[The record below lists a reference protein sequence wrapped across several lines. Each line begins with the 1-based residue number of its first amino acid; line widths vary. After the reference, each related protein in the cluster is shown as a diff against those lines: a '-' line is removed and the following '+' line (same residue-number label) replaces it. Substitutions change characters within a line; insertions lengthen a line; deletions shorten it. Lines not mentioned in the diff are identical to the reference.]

1 MMAPEGH
8 DDDRANPL
16 PAAPGVKAFDSAG
29 RSTPADSTAQRSA
42 GTKYSSGLE
51 GRSILIGVSAGVAAY
66 KTCILVRELQRA
78 GARLS
83 IVMTEAAQAFVSA
96 ACFQALTGEAV
107 YTDLWDERM
116 HNRMPHIELGR
127 SVDAILIAPASADL
141 MARLAHG
148 IANDLL
154 STLCLARPRER
165 CPLLLA
171 PAMNRE
177 MWSHPATQRNR
188 RTLEQDGVHFIGPD
202 SGGQACGEQGDG
214 RMVEPADLL
223 QELVHQLSPK
233 WLAGRHCVVTA
244 GPTFEPIDPVRGI
257 TNRSSGKMGFAVAQA
272 ASRAGASV
280 HLIAGPVALATP
292 WRVRREDVMTA
303 RDMDAAVR
311 RIYDGMPA
319 DQRARAI
326 FVAVAAVADWRPE
339 ESRTQ
344 KIKKHAGL
352 PPPALRFVE
361 NPDILAAVAARSPA
375 PYCVGFAA
383 ESEALADHGEA
394 KRRSKGVPL
403 LAANIG
409 PDTFG
414 RDDNSLLL
422 IDENGQTA
430 LPRADKEVLAMQLV
444 AEIARRL
451 GSFPVAEADGAN

>member
-1 MMAPEGH
+1 MATRDPPAMTAHSEPS
-8 DDDRANPL
+8 RAASSGATL
-16 PAAPGVKAFDSAG
+16 QTFCTDSLSG
-29 RSTPADSTAQRSA
+29 RSV
-42 GTKYSSGLE
+42 LV
-51 GRSILIGVSAGVAAY
+51 GVSAGVAAY

-107 YTDLWDERM
+107 YTDIWDNRM

-141 MARLAHG
+141 MSRLAHG

-188 RTLEQDGVHFIGPD
+188 HTLQADGVHFIGPD
-202 SGGQACGEQGDG
+202 NGEQACGEHGDG
-214 RMVEPADLL
+214 RMVEAQGLI
-223 QELVHQLSPK
+223 QELQHQLSPK
-233 WLAGRHCVVTA
+233 LLEGRRCVVTA
-244 GPTFEPIDPVRGI
+244 GPTFEPIDPVRGV

-272 ASRAGASV
+272 AARAGALV
-280 HLIAGPVALATP
+280 HLIAGPVALPTP

-311 RIYDGMPA
+311 RVFDGMA
-319 DQRARAI
+319 AAEQARAI
-326 FVAVAAVADWRPE
+326 FIAVAAVADWRPE
-339 ESRTQ
+339 ESSVQ
-344 KIKKHAGL
+344 KIKKRSGQ
-352 PPPALRFVE
+352 PPPSLRFTE
-361 NPDILAAVAARSPA
+361 NPDILAAVAARAPA

-383 ESEALADHGEA
+383 ESESLADYAEA
-394 KRRSKGVPL
+394 KRRSKKVPL

-414 RDDNSLLL
+414 RDDNALLL
-422 IDENGQTA
+422 LDESGQTA
-430 LPRADKEVLAMQLV
+430 LPRADKEVLAFQLV
-444 AEIARRL
+444 VEIAQRIA
-451 GSFPVAEADGAN
+451 GTGAGEVPVREASRAD